1 MMALR
6 TLLTIALVLAFAAP
20 ALAQETLA
28 YQGHVAVAARQPI
41 NASYPMVF
49 SLYAT
54 RNGGEAVWTEIY
66 ESIDVVDGVFT
77 VELGSVTPF
86 GDDLARNES
95 LFLGIAVNN
104 APEMTPRVKVSS
116 TLRAR
121 WPRTRKM
128 FAGRISTLPV

>member
-20 ALAQETLA
+20 ALAQETLS
-28 YQGHVAVAARQPI
+28 YQGNLADAARQPI
-41 NASYPMVF
+41 NASYPFVF
-49 SLYAT
+49 SLYAA
-54 RNGGEAVWTEIY
+54 RNGGDALWTETY

-104 APEMTPRVKVSS
+104 APEMTQGLKS
-116 TLRAR
+116 RAHFEPAG
-121 WPRTRKM
+121 PRTRKM